1 MRILNGLKYT
11 LVDQFKVLLIS
22 IASVFG
28 VVMLFSLLATKGRGI
43 SIAPEF
49 LTIFVWIGFLILI
62 FMGFSYT
69 PIYFRT
75 LIQGGFTRLEI
86 FLTQIITDIIIVISG
101 CVLCLF
107 SLFFTAPTEVAYAYK
122 TATYVFNPFIMLL
135 LILLGFFGSRTLFNC
150 LGLIANK
157 FSNKFAGIIIV
168 FVSYY
173 GAGVLLSS
181 FDISPTADFIVD
193 YGIYFSLIYV
203 AALLCAQYFIMKTH
217 NSKPITK

>member
-28 VVMLFSLLATKGRGI
+28 VVMLFGLLATRGRDFSI
-43 SIAPEF
+43 SSNFIPVF
-49 LTIFVWIGFLILI
+49 FWVGFLILI
-62 FMGFSYT
+62 FMGFSFT

-86 FLTQIITDIIIVISG
+86 FITQVITDTLIVISG
-101 CVLCLF
+101 FIIAVL
-107 SLFFTAPTEVAYAYK
+107 SLYLSAPQEISRVYHAT
-122 TATYVFNPFIMLL
+122 TYVFNPLVLL
-135 LILLGFFGSRTLFNC
+135 SMILLGFLGSRTLLNC

-157 FSNKFAGIIIV
+157 FTNKFAGFIIV
-168 FVSYY
+168 FVGYY

-181 FDISPTADFIVD
+181 FDVQLEKIFYN
-193 YGIYFSLIYV
+193 YGIYISLIYLAV
-203 AALLCAQYFIMKTH
+203 LLCAQYFIMKTH